1 MDPQQNK
8 NNFGGEKKIKAK
20 KKRLQN
26 YCPDLVWKK
35 VHAI

>member
-8 NNFGGEKKIKAK
+8 NNFGWEKMIEE